1 MIDVD
6 KFQQKE
12 VILKLVT
19 EEQLTKHSIDCALK
33 TIEILNNQTKSK
45 QDPSFISGEAV
56 CRILDIS
63 RTTLWQ
69 LDKRG
74 VTKPIWLR
82 NVKRYR
88 ISDIEAIGQSGLK
101 EGSELDNR

>member
-1 MIDVD
+1 MTDVD
-6 KFQQKE
+6 KFPQKDI
-12 VILKLVT
+12 ILKLVT

-33 TIEILNNQTKSK
+33 TVEILNNQPKSK
-45 QDPSFISGEAV
+45 QDSTFISGETV
-56 CRILDIS
+56 CKLLDIS

-69 LDKRG
+69 LDKKG

-88 ISDIEAIGQSGLK
+88 ISDIEAIGQNSLQ
-101 EGSELDNR
+101 EGKD